1 MSEELLEQIGFI
13 KKDNDYILDLH
24 NQEKLINTNFIT
36 CEDENINFDKG
47 SMITLTSNGDGKY
60 NLNYNSGLNL
70 RNFVFPNADIADITS
85 FIQGLIN
92 VNYVL
97 QGISNL
103 PNCYFEKLNN
113 DLNIINPFC
122 DKQYG
127 DFLGETNNNIIT
139 LDDPKKEYPL
149 YPVIKEDLLQKI
161 ISNIYNQTSSL
172 KM

>member
-1 MSEELLEQIGFI
+1 MSAELLEQIGFI

-36 CEDENINFDKG
+36 CEDENINFNQRA
-47 SMITLTSNGDGKY
+47 MIILTSNDDEKY
-60 NLNYNSGLNL
+60 NLNYTSGLNL
-70 RNFVFPNADIADITS
+70 RKFVFPNADIADITS

-103 PNCYFEKLNN
+103 PNCYFEKLN
-113 DLNIINPFC
+113 DALNIINPFC

-127 DFLGETNNNIIT
+127 DFLGNTNNNIIT